1 MGTIVPDNVLIFI
14 WVDITLLFMWERLF
28 LTFSFGVGVGE
39 RGREVWGFL
48 YRVCVR
54 VCFLSVH
61 GCGKRK
67 RGREGEADSGI
78 VS

>member
-28 LTFSFGVGVGE
+28 LTFSFGVGVGRE
-39 RGREVWGFL
+39 GGRYGVFCI
-48 YRVCVR
+48 RVCVR
-54 VCFLSVH
+54 VCCLSVH